1 MNHGIF
7 RGKLV
12 HTPIL
17 GLSKTGIK
25 KLLLTNSFG
34 KLIDNP
40 PSSGAAG
47 TGEQIEAGMAAVLY

>member
-1 MNHGIF
+1 MF

-17 GLSKTGIK
+17 RLSKTGIK

-47 TGEQIEAGMAAVLY
+47 TGEQMEAGMAAVLY